1 MSWTLLKKATPEQ
14 EREFRERLSEEAP
27 LVDKVIMVL
36 TCFGV
41 VIIPA
46 ALVLIGFGLLI
57 LWIFG
62 AL

>member
-1 MSWTLLKKATPEQ
+1 MIWKRLKKATPEQ
-14 EREFRERLSEEAP
+14 EREFRERLSDEAP
-27 LVDKVIMVL
+27 LVDKVFMVL
-36 TCFGV
+36 SCFGV

>member
-1 MSWTLLKKATPEQ
+1 MIWKRLKKATPEQ

-27 LVDKVIMVL
+27 LVDKVIMVF

-57 LWIFG
+57 LWMFG